1 MMKHLARN
9 NNWPFNKHGPF
20 TLWTSFGFLQFS
32 FKQYTSIITC
42 MNWIVL
48 NFSFLSMVL
57 ASYKNFGMVL
67 SFGNKSSLRSDN
79 NSSTNV
85 LDTPCILVRLINNRI
100 VWRWIVGQPCYNGL
114 WITLNI
120 STILC
125 SYPCHVLSPNLQG
138 HS

>member
-1 MMKHLARN
+1 
-9 NNWPFNKHGPF
+9 
-20 TLWTSFGFLQFS
+20 
-32 FKQYTSIITC
+32 
-42 MNWIVL
+42 
-48 NFSFLSMVL
+48 
-57 ASYKNFGMVL
+57 MVL

-100 VWRWIVGQPCYNGL
+100 VWRWIVGQPYYNGL